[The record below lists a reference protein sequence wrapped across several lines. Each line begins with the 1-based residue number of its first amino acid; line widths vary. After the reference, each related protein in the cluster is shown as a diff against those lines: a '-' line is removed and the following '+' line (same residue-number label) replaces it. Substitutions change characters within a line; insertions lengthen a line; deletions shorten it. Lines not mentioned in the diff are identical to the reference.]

1 MTSLLRPALSW
12 TSPKYGDASP
22 RVFILQNVLLPFYIL
37 YEKGGGQKAREAVN
51 VRILVKAC
59 KGLFQASFRVHCGQP
74 D

>member
-51 VRILVKAC
+51 VRILVKA
-59 KGLFQASFRVHCGQP
+59 
-74 D
+74 